1 MSMPTP
7 RLIALILAGII
18 ALGFLIIQCVIWH
31 RMRDM
36 PIKRRLANML
46 YPASQLVLMLFAIG
60 GSCTFSLSTMAIV
73 IACLFGF
80 AAVIYDIDL
89 FKVLIVSERK
99 DMAIARSRQL
109 EQQLAAQEKRADELT
124 REVVRARTI
133 QKAMIDQ
140 LKQLKTHLA
149 NNDAQAARDLLAQ
162 ASQSLAPRKVHLC
175 DNPAVDALLA
185 SKASQCEELEIPFKV
200 KVVVPEE
207 SDIPDS
213 ELCATFANLIDN
225 AINASK
231 ELVKGGRAGAGEE
244 AKEPFIEVD
253 AMVAAG
259 YLSVRV
265 RNACLDQHAK
275 VHHNRKQP
283 RSINDEHGWGK
294 SIVALI
300 ARRHDGSFTC
310 TAENGVYLARVTLK
324 A

>member
-1 MSMPTP
+1 
-7 RLIALILAGII
+7 
-18 ALGFLIIQCVIWH
+18 
-31 RMRDM
+31 MRDM

-46 YPASQLVLMLFAIG
+46 YPASQLFLMLFAIG
-60 GSCTFSLSTMAIV
+60 GSCAFSLSTMVIV
-73 IACLFGF
+73 VACLFGF

-109 EQQLAAQEKRADELT
+109 EQQLAAQERRASELAG
-124 REVVRARTI
+124 EVARARMI

-140 LKQLKTHLA
+140 LKQLKGHLA
-149 NNDAQAARDLLAQ
+149 NNDAQAAQDLFAQ
-162 ASQSLAPRKVHLC
+162 ASQSLAPRKVRLC

-200 KVVVPEE
+200 NVVVPEE
-207 SDIPDS
+207 SDIPDA

-231 ELVKGGRAGAGEE
+231 ELVQSGQACADEGA
-244 AKEPFIEVD
+244 KDPFIEVD

-265 RNACLDQHAK
+265 RNAYLE
-275 VHHNRKQP
+275 HHSRPRLARKHP
-283 RSINDEHGWGK
+283 RSINDQHGWGK

-310 TAENGVYLARVTLK
+310 TAENGVYLAKVTLK

>member
-1 MSMPTP
+1 MSTP
-7 RLIALILAGII
+7 RLIALVFAGII
-18 ALGFLIIQCVIWH
+18 ALGFLVIQCAIWH

-60 GSCTFSLSTMAIV
+60 GSCAFSLSTMVIV
-73 IACLFGF
+73 IVCLFGF

-99 DMAIARSRQL
+99 DMAIARTRQL

-124 REVVRARTI
+124 REVVRARMI

-140 LKQLKTHLA
+140 LKQLKGHLA
-149 NNDAQAARDLLAQ
+149 NNDAQAAQDLLAQ
-162 ASQSLAPRKVHLC
+162 ATQSLAPRKVRLC

-207 SDIPDS
+207 LDIPDA
-213 ELCATFANLIDN
+213 ELCAVFANLIDN

-231 ELVKGGRAGAGEE
+231 ELVKSGRPCTGEE
-244 AKEPFIEVD
+244 AKEPVIEVD

-265 RNACLDQHAK
+265 RNACLGQHTK
-275 VHHNRKQP
+275 THHSRKHP

-310 TAENGVYLARVTLK
+310 TAENGVYLAKVTLK
-324 A
+324 V

>member
-1 MSMPTP
+1 MPTP
-7 RLIALILAGII
+7 RLIALVFACII

-46 YPASQLVLMLFAIG
+46 YPASQLFLMLFAIG
-60 GSCTFSLSTMAIV
+60 GSCAFSLSTMVIV
-73 IACLFGF
+73 VACLFGF

-109 EQQLAAQEKRADELT
+109 EQQLAAQERRASELAG
-124 REVVRARTI
+124 EVARARMI

-140 LKQLKTHLA
+140 LKQLKGHLA
-149 NNDAQAARDLLAQ
+149 NNDTQAAQDLLAQ
-162 ASQSLAPRKVHLC
+162 ASQSLAPRKVRLC

-200 KVVVPEE
+200 KVMVPEE
-207 SDIPDS
+207 SDIPDA

-231 ELVKGGRAGAGEE
+231 ELVKSGRPCAGED
-244 AKEPFIEVD
+244 AKDPFIEVD

-265 RNACLDQHAK
+265 RNAYLE
-275 VHHNRKQP
+275 HHSRPRLAHKQP
-283 RSINDEHGWGK
+283 RSINDQHGWGK
-294 SIVALI
+294 SIVTLI

-310 TAENGVYLARVTLK
+310 TAENGVYLAKVTLK